1 MLPKLGCLKWLVWVF
16 GWAARQAQL
25 TFCQPDSGS
34 CLVRLQFHHKVLPA
48 DIQSHK
54 VLLFDAT
61 VATGAAATMAI
72 RVLKDHRVEEK
83 NIILCTLLASKTGLW
98 P

>member
-1 MLPKLGCLKWLVWVF
+1 
-16 GWAARQAQL
+16 
-25 TFCQPDSGS
+25 
-34 CLVRLQFHHKVLPA
+34 
-48 DIQSHK
+48 

-83 NIILCTLLASKTGLW
+83 NIILCTLLSSKTGMSLSG
-98 P
+98 PALGSLVSLVSMHQPNPTCL